1 MQRQQQERRR
11 AKTRK
16 RRPKPNPKPK
26 QQQRHKVNAEALA
39 AASASRS
46 GHLQREI
53 QAART
58 RELARKWKRRAGAD
72 ASHNAA
78 ADPQIKALETH
89 LNMLF
94 DEYCDAFQPV
104 MKNDPTNNG
113 SAQTI
118 PSLKRTLS
126 GGAASSVGHG
136 HAGGLASHL
145 GVGMNNMNSIP
156 SVLHAT
162 PSTNP
167 PQMLRAVTSSGV
179 YNRPSGNSA
188 FRAGGATSGGLSSGV
203 GGGSSVASTNVSAT
217 TATRS
222 VSQSSTMQDWRMYL
236 TIEERQAVRSKI
248 RDAYTSRCTTY
259 EDLLQVACAIEEE
272 LLHISAPSRL
282 DYFKSGFEFE
292 NRVKLKKD
300 QLQGQLAAL
309 DAKRRSSGGQ
319 QQQQQQ
325 SQQGSSGSGNSGNKA
340 VGSAKKQRN

>member
-1 MQRQQQERRR
+1 MNLGQ
-11 AKTRK
+11 
-16 RRPKPNPKPK
+16 
-26 QQQRHKVNAEALA
+26 
-39 AASASRS
+39 
-46 GHLQREI
+46 
-53 QAART
+53 
-58 RELARKWKRRAGAD
+58 
-72 ASHNAA
+72 
-78 ADPQIKALETH
+78 
-89 LNMLF
+89 
-94 DEYCDAFQPV
+94 
-104 MKNDPTNNG
+104 MKNDAGANG
-113 SAQTI
+113 SAQAQTI

-126 GGAASSVGHG
+126 GGAAGSVGHG

-167 PQMLRAVTSSGV
+167 PQMLRAVTASGV
-179 YNRPSGNSA
+179 YNRPSGSSA
-188 FRAGGATSGGLSSGV
+188 FRAGGSSSGGV
-203 GGGSSVASTNVSAT
+203 GGGSSVASTSLSAT

-248 RDAYTSRCTTY
+248 RDAYTSRCTSY

-325 SQQGSSGSGNSGNKA
+325 GSSSSGNSGSKA

>member
-1 MQRQQQERRR
+1 MNLGQ
-11 AKTRK
+11 
-16 RRPKPNPKPK
+16 
-26 QQQRHKVNAEALA
+26 
-39 AASASRS
+39 
-46 GHLQREI
+46 
-53 QAART
+53 
-58 RELARKWKRRAGAD
+58 
-72 ASHNAA
+72 
-78 ADPQIKALETH
+78 
-89 LNMLF
+89 
-94 DEYCDAFQPV
+94 
-104 MKNDPTNNG
+104 MKNDPVNG
-113 SAQTI
+113 TAQAI

-126 GGAASSVGHG
+126 GGASNSVSHV

-145 GVGMNNMNSIP
+145 GMNNMNSIP

-162 PSTNP
+162 PNTNP

-179 YNRPSGNSA
+179 YNRPSSNTTLRGGSSSLSTVGSA
-188 FRAGGATSGGLSSGV
+188 T
-203 GGGSSVASTNVSAT
+203 SSVASTNV

-309 DAKRRSSGGQ
+309 DTKRRPASGQ

-325 SQQGSSGSGNSGNKA
+325 GSSGSSNSGNKIL
-340 VGSAKKQRN
+340 GSNKKQRN

>member
-1 MQRQQQERRR
+1 MNLGQ
-11 AKTRK
+11 
-16 RRPKPNPKPK
+16 
-26 QQQRHKVNAEALA
+26 
-39 AASASRS
+39 
-46 GHLQREI
+46 
-53 QAART
+53 
-58 RELARKWKRRAGAD
+58 
-72 ASHNAA
+72 
-78 ADPQIKALETH
+78 
-89 LNMLF
+89 
-94 DEYCDAFQPV
+94 
-104 MKNDPTNNG
+104 MKNDPANG

-126 GGAASSVGHG
+126 GGAAGSVGHGG

-179 YNRPSGNSA
+179 FNRPSGASA
-188 FRAGGATSGGLSSGV
+188 FRAGGATSGGLSSA
-203 GGGSSVASTNVSAT
+203 GGGASAASTNVSAT

-319 QQQQQQ
+319 QQQQQP
-325 SQQGSSGSGNSGNKA
+325 QQGSNSSGNSGSKA